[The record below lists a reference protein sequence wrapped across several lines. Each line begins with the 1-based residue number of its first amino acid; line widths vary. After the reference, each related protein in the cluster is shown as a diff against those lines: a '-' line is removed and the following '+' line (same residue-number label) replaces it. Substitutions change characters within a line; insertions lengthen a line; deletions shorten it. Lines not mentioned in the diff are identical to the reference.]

1 MAIFRAYAK
10 VLEPDDPSMRIY
22 EAGLRPCP
30 GPPGL
35 LLADVLRRT
44 GGAFQTMIPLAPHFR
59 EDIREVAE
67 LTSDAEL
74 LAIAELTEVPVSL
87 EHLRGLDPQTRIVIR
102 AELRYEADE
111 GARLRAKDRGPAVAT
126 IMVDGTVVAG
136 EALPEP
142 QPHEPAAADAASL
155 WREDSQPAA
164 EAARESPAGGEQ
176 ASPAGRRR

>member
-44 GGAFQTMIPLAPHFR
+44 GGAFQTMTPLAPDFR

-74 LAIAELTEVPVSL
+74 LALAELTEVPVSL
-87 EHLRGLDPQTRIVIR
+87 EHLRGLDPQTRIIIR
-102 AELRYEADE
+102 AELHYEADE
-111 GARLRAKDRGPAVAT
+111 GARLGKAKDRGPAVAT

-142 QPHEPAAADAASL
+142 PPHEPTGKP
-155 WREDSQPAA
+155 EV
-164 EAARESPAGGEQ
+164 
-176 ASPAGRRR
+176 